1 MYFNKDIFFDK
12 YRKMTAEEDE
22 YIKVIREKHS
32 IQEQAKIFYETVL
45 LKKTEMKNLKK
56 EIENVLKYKISYKI

>member
-1 MYFNKDIFFDK
+1 MN
-12 YRKMTAEEDE
+12 TEEDE
-22 YIKVIREKHS
+22 YIKVIREKYT

-56 EIENVLKYKISYKI
+56 EIENV